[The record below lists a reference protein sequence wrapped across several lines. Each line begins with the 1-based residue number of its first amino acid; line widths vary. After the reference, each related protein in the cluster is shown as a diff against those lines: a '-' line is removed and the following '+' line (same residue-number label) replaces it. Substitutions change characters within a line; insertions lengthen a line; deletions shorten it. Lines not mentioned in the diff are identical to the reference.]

1 MDFHRFTFLEDL
13 FCFCSNS
20 ICAIC
25 PSQLQKKV
33 GLVNVTNWESLE
45 LEARKEQTLLA
56 GRTVAPRN
64 GWLSLTAALA
74 GRYGMGASPADTAQ
88 S

>member
-1 MDFHRFTFLEDL
+1 MLSPYSLRKKQLL
-13 FCFCSNS
+13 NS
-20 ICAIC
+20 KN
-25 PSQLQKKV
+25 PQLQTKV

-45 LEARKEQTLLA
+45 LEAGKEQTLLT
-56 GRTVAPRN
+56 GRTAAPRN

-74 GRYGMGASPADTAQ
+74 GRYGMGASPVDTAQ